1 MASASFLTTRPS
13 RVTLPNGLLV
23 LVQPLPHLASV
34 SLGLNVAVG
43 SRDERESERGLSHLI
58 EHMVFQGTRR
68 RDTRELSR
76 VLSAVGGNLDAAT
89 GRESTTYYAKV
100 PAPHFNLAVDVIAD
114 MVRRPL
120 LPARE
125 LEKEKKV
132 ILEEIRMVE
141 DAPDE
146 LVHDLLFQA
155 LWPRHPLGW
164 PILGTRARLRAVRR
178 PDLAAYMARH
188 YRPDQMILAAAGRIT
203 PAAAV
208 AAAHKYLGSITA
220 RAAAAPAAS
229 ALPAPAAHALIR
241 RRPLEQVHVCLAV
254 RGLAYASPQRLAALA
269 LNNILGGG
277 PSSRLFYEIR
287 ERRALVYAIYSFL
300 DFYRDTGLTGVY
312 LACHPRNLSEA
323 LKRIREQLHRLEF
336 APITR
341 QEWRD
346 VREQMRGN
354 LLVSMEST
362 STHMWNLLQQEM
374 YLQAHPTPLAVL
386 REVQRLSRADLA
398 AAARSLF
405 RQTSVCVSAIGPLS
419 DQAENQLRAFSL
431 KNGA

>member
-1 MASASFLTTRPS
+1 MASASLLNTHPT

-43 SRDERESERGLSHLI
+43 SRDESESERGLSHLI
-58 EHMVFQGTRR
+58 EHMVFQGTAR

-76 VLSAVGGNLDAAT
+76 VLTAVGGHLDAAT

-100 PAPHFNLAVDVIAD
+100 PAPHFTLALDVIAD
-114 MVRRPL
+114 MLRRPR
-120 LPARE
+120 LPLRE
-125 LEKEKKV
+125 LRKEKRV

-164 PILGTRARLRAVRR
+164 PILGTRARLRTMRR
-178 PDLAAYMARH
+178 RDLAAFMARH
-188 YRPDQMILAAAGRIT
+188 YRPDQMILAVAGQIT

-208 AAAHKYLGSITA
+208 AAARKLFGPLAA
-220 RAAAAPAAS
+220 RAAARAEAPD
-229 ALPAPAAHALIR
+229 LPAPAAHAFIR
-241 RRPLEQVHVCLAV
+241 RRPLEQVHVCLGV

-287 ERRALVYAIYSFL
+287 ERRALVYAVYTFV
-300 DFYRDTGLTGVY
+300 DFYRDTGLAGIY
-312 LACHPRNLSEA
+312 LACHPRNVSEA
-323 LKRIREQLHRLEF
+323 LKRIREQVPRLDA
-336 APITR
+336 APVTR
-341 QEWRD
+341 QEWQD

-354 LLVSMEST
+354 LLVSMESS

-374 YLQAHPTPLAVL
+374 YLGFHPTPFAVL
-386 REVQRLSRADLA
+386 GEIEKLSKPALA
-398 AAARSLF
+398 SAAKTFF
-405 RQTSVCVSAIGPLS
+405 RQTLVCAAAVGPLTDS
-419 DQAENQLRAFSL
+419 SENLLRSFRL
-431 KNGA
+431 